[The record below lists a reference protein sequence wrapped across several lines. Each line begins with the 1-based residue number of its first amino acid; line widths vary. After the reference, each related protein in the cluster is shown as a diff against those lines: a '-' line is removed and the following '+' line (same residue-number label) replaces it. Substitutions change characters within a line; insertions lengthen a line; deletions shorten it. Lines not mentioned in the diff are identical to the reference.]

1 MALHRD
7 LLGETRAQLLCR
19 MPLPA
24 AKLMR
29 TRRDHD
35 ARRLRDLLRSEVL
48 AGRYTDG
55 LLPPEA
61 ALMLEYAASRATV
74 RSALHLLRL
83 SGIVER
89 VQGTGTF
96 ALTER
101 YQLRLVELHGVD
113 QELTDGPSFTADV
126 LDKSVVPMPA
136 PVAAQLEDTTGTVSA
151 PGYRGLSRGRV
162 IALCTNYLRFPEQKP
177 SCGALRQS
185 LVRADGQGAARR
197 GSDRPA
203 DRSGAGR
210 RRGSRPAA
218 RSGVELSAAGRATG
232 HSRRCRPAL
241 RLCDPA
247 LRADRAALLAR
258 GVAATAGEIS

>member
-1 MALHRD
+1 
-7 LLGETRAQLLCR
+7 
-19 MPLPA
+19 
-24 AKLMR
+24 
-29 TRRDHD
+29 
-35 ARRLRDLLRSEVL
+35 VL

-136 PVAAQLEDTTGTVSA
+136 PVAAQLEDTTGA
-151 PGYRGLSRGRV
+151 PCLRLEYRGLSRGRV
-162 IALCTNYLRFPEQKP
+162 IALCTNYLRFPEAEAVLAVP
-177 SCGALRQS
+177 FDSHWYELMD
-185 LVRADGQGAARR
+185 RARLDVAAT
-197 GSDRPA
+197 DLLIEAVLA
-203 DRSGAGR
+203 DDADLAQLLEVELNSPLLAAQQVIRDGAGR
-210 RRGSRPAA
+210 PYDFAI
-218 RSGVELSAAGRATG
+218 
-232 HSRRCRPAL
+232 L
-241 RLCDPA
+241 R